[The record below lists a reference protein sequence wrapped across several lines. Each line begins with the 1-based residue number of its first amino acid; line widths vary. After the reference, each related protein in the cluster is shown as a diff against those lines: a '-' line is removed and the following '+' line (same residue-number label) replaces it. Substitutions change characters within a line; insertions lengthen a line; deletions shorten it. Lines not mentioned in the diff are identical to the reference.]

1 LSINKDF
8 PSFDIQNNLLPKF
21 PASSRDMLAAE
32 DIFGVVIGSLKGKTT
47 RRIPEQAILY
57 Q

>member
-8 PSFDIQNNLLPKF
+8 PSFELQNNLLPKF

-32 DIFGVVIGSLKGKTT
+32 DIFGVDIGSLKGKAT
-47 RRIPEQAILY
+47 RRMPEQAILY